1 MSLTLQP
8 DYFQHIVR
16 LLNTNVEGKRKVPFA
31 LRMVKG
37 IGIRFAYMVC
47 KKAGVDVERRA
58 GTLTAEELEKIS
70 DIITDPA
77 KFKIPDWF
85 LNRQRDPKTG
95 KTEHLTSSMV
105 DTRLREDLERLNRQ
119 RDPKTGK
126 TEHLTSSMVDTRLRE
141 DLERLRKI
149 RAHRGVR
156 HAYGLRVRGQHTC
169 TSGRH
174 GKTVGV
180 SRTK

>member
-1 MSLTLQP
+1 MSLTLQNEN
-8 DYFQHIVR
+8 FQHIVR

-58 GTLTAEELEKIS
+58 GTLSADELEKIS
-70 DIITDPA
+70 DIIADPA
-77 KFKIPDWF
+77 KYKIPEWF

-95 KTEHLTSSMV
+95 KTEHLTSA
-105 DTRLREDLERLNRQ
+105 
-119 RDPKTGK
+119 
-126 TEHLTSSMVDTRLRE
+126 MVDTRLRE

-169 TSGRH
+169 TSGRR